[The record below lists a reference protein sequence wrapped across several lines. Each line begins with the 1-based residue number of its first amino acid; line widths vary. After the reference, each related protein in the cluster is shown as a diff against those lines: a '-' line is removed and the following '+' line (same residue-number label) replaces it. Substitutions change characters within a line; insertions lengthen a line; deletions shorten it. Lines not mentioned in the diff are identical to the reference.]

1 MVKITK
7 KNKSIIETA
16 IADTKAAL
24 TGDDAELIK
33 AKTNALAEAQMKLG
47 EAMYKAEQAGA
58 AAGDA
63 GHKAEDDVIDA
74 DFKEVKDDKKG
85 A

>member
-1 MVKITK
+1 
-7 KNKSIIETA
+7 
-16 IADTKAAL
+16 
-24 TGDDAELIK
+24 
-33 AKTNALAEAQMKLG
+33 MKLG

-58 AAGDA
+58 AAGA
-63 GHKAEDDVIDA
+63 GHEAKAEEDVIDA